1 MLLKNFCLFLKKNK
15 GKIIQLSG
23 GGATSTFPMLSS
35 YAVSK
40 VAIVRF
46 IENLSD
52 ELKDYNIDMNS
63 VAPGIMNTKMIKSM
77 VEAGKNKIGINN
89 YNKFVKAQKANN
101 TDFQMTCEL
110 IMFLSSNYSNG
121 IRGKIISS
129 FWDNWQDW
137 PKYKKLLQNKELY
150 TIRRI
155 VGHHLGIKI

>member
-1 MLLKNFCLFLKKNK
+1 
-15 GKIIQLSG
+15 
-23 GGATSTFPMLSS
+23 
-35 YAVSK
+35 
-40 VAIVRF
+40 
-46 IENLSD
+46 
-52 ELKDYNIDMNS
+52 MNS

-155 VGHHLGIKI
+155 VGHHLGIKNLDRSNK